1 VGSDAISEVAKGAGV
16 GVAFGRVE
24 VGGRMGDVEMMV
36 AAVCCLRRVE
46 VGGGMG
52 DVEMMVAA
60 VCCLRRAGFSHYNS
74 IV

>member
-24 VGGRMGDVEMMV
+24 VGG
-36 AAVCCLRRVE
+36 
-46 VGGGMG
+46 GMG
-52 DVEMMVAA
+52 DVEMVVAA